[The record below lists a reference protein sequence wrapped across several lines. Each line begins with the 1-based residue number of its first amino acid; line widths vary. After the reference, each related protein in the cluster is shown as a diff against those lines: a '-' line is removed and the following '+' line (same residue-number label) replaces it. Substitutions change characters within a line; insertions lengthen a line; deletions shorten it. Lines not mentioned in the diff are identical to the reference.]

1 MSVRYS
7 FRWRIVIPFI
17 LLVTFSMVVLEV
29 YLSNFITQSYQD
41 DWHTRLLA
49 ETRMVA
55 NQVQPDF
62 INANGTSL
70 DETAKKYASLLNVRV
85 TFIADD
91 GSVVG
96 ESSADQ
102 ALMDNHFSRPEV
114 VQALNNQ
121 EAYVIR
127 YSDTLKI
134 NMLYVAVPVTQAGK
148 VIGIARLSVPLSL
161 IDSKLNSIRQTLMFT
176 ALAAMFLTC
185 IFAWFL
191 AQFTIRPLE
200 LLTRAADMINQ
211 GDTAGL
217 LLPDRQD
224 EIGQLSYALNKMAN
238 RLQSQIDTLKTDQ
251 AKLEAVLSQMTD
263 GVIIADAEGTVILVN
278 PAAKRL
284 FHLKDDDSSAHSV
297 VEVIRHHQLVELWR
311 KCSETKEQQS
321 LTMELSAERLFI
333 QAIAVPLDKTLP
345 GAILLIFQDLTRL
358 RRLELVRRDFVSNVS
373 HELRTPLASLK
384 ALVETL
390 QEGALEDRPAAR
402 RFLSRMDTEIDT
414 LTQIVRELLEL
425 SKIESGKVP
434 LLLKPVAPRVLLTP
448 AVDRMRLQAERAG
461 LSIQLDCPI
470 DLPLV
475 MSDPDRMEQ
484 VMVNL
489 LHNAVK
495 FTPPGGE
502 VTVSAQSNSDFVI
515 FCVKDTGVGI
525 STEDLGRIFERFYKA
540 DRARSG
546 GGTGLGLSIARHM
559 VEAHGGQIWAESELG
574 KGSCFYFS
582 LRKA

>member
-1 MSVRYS
+1 MRHS

-17 LLVTFSMVVLEV
+17 VLVTFSMVVLEV
-29 YLSNFITQSYQD
+29 YLSNFITQSYQE
-41 DWHTRLLA
+41 DWHTRLLSEA
-49 ETRMVA
+49 RMVA
-55 NQVQPDF
+55 SQVQPDF
-62 INANGTSL
+62 INAKGTSL
-70 DETAKKYASLLNVRV
+70 DSAAKKYAGLLNVRV
-85 TFIADD
+85 TFIAGD
-91 GSVVG
+91 GTVVG
-96 ESSADQ
+96 ESSADE

-114 VQALNNQ
+114 AQALSDQ

-127 YSDTLKI
+127 FSDTLKI
-134 NMLYVAVPVTQAGK
+134 DMLYVAVPVTQAGK
-148 VIGIARLSVPLSL
+148 VIGVARLSIPLDL
-161 IDSKLNSIRQTLMFT
+161 IQSKLNNLRQTLLLT
-176 ALAAMFLTC
+176 ALGAILLTC
-185 IFAWFL
+185 VFAWFL
-191 AQFTIRPLE
+191 AQYTIRPLE
-200 LLTRAADMINQ
+200 LLTHAAEQINR
-211 GDTAGL
+211 GDTEGL

-224 EIGQLSYALNKMAN
+224 EIGQLSYALNKMAG
-238 RLQSQIDTLKTDQ
+238 RLQSQIDTLQTDQ
-251 AKLEAVLSQMTD
+251 AKLAAVLSQMTD
-263 GVIIADAEGTVILVN
+263 GVIIAEAEGGIILMN
-278 PAAKRL
+278 PAAGRL
-284 FHLKDDDSSAHSV
+284 FHVKEGPSPAHSV

-311 KCSETKEQQS
+311 KSSEAKEQQS
-321 LTMELSAERLFI
+321 LTMEISAERVFI

-345 GAILLIFQDLTRL
+345 GATLLIFQDLTRL

-390 QEGALEDRPAAR
+390 QEGALEDPPAAH

-414 LTQIVRELLEL
+414 LTQLVRELLEL

-461 LSIQLDCPI
+461 LSIRLDCPI
-470 DLPLV
+470 DLPPV
-475 MSDPDRMEQ
+475 MSDPERMEQ

-495 FTPPGGE
+495 FTAPGGE
-502 VTVSAQSNSDFVI
+502 VTVSARADTDFVI

-525 STEDLGRIFERFYKA
+525 SADDLSRIFERFFKA

-582 LRKA
+582 LRKAH